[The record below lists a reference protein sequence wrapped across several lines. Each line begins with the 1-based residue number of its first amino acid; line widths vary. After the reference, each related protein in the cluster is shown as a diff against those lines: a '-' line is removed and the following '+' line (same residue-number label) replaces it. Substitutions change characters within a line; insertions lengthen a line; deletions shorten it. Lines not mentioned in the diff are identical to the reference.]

1 MVHCYRFFRINETD
15 WFTCKIYKKREK
27 FEVGGGGEQGTRLL
41 NQSIFFDSSSAP
53 KQIKARI
60 ES

>member
-15 WFTCKIYKKREK
+15 WFTCKIYKKRENLRW
-27 FEVGGGGEQGTRLL
+27 GGGEQGTRLL